1 MDHPFNLPVAGA
13 PTMYPTPPIHMMASK
28 SSPLTA
34 CYYQDTIQL
43 LRQNLIRSW
52 RRFGHQPMMQPLPPP
67 PSHAPLHAEFNQ
79 SIGIPSLPKA
89 ASVSSFL
96 SSAQPQSLLTASS
109 PVSPDI
115 RHVIVMQED
124 ANASASE
131 SPNEDDLEEAKRRR
145 SRTNFNSWQLD
156 ELERA
161 FSICHYPDI
170 FMREALA
177 LRLELREP
185 RIAVWFQNRR
195 AKWRKVDQ
203 TKKGPGRPA
212 HNTHPQSCSGQ
223 PITEPEIEKR
233 ERARRERKL
242 LRQLDKQRRRL
253 QAKGVQVEL
262 KTLRKQYEDIQNK
275 LGKEEQL
282 KLNYS
287 EYFFQIN
294 KPNGLGGTA
303 PITSGTKSDDKLKK
317 SFSIDSLLCP
327 NP

>member
-1 MDHPFNLPVAGA
+1 M
-13 PTMYPTPPIHMMASK
+13 
-28 SSPLTA
+28 
-34 CYYQDTIQL
+34 
-43 LRQNLIRSW
+43 W
-52 RRFGHQPMMQPLPPP
+52 R
-67 PSHAPLHAEFNQ
+67 
-79 SIGIPSLPKA
+79 
-89 ASVSSFL
+89 
-96 SSAQPQSLLTASS
+96 
-109 PVSPDI
+109 
-115 RHVIVMQED
+115 
-124 ANASASE
+124 
-131 SPNEDDLEEAKRRR
+131 
-145 SRTNFNSWQLD
+145 
-156 ELERA
+156 
-161 FSICHYPDI
+161 I
-170 FMREALA
+170 FQ
-177 LRLELREP
+177 
-185 RIAVWFQNRR
+185 VWFQNRR

-294 KPNGLGGTA
+294 KPNGLGGTS

>member
-1 MDHPFNLPVAGA
+1 MLQHDHFRIVIDSLS
-13 PTMYPTPPIHMMASK
+13 IHSL
-28 SSPLTA
+28 S
-34 CYYQDTIQL
+34 QL
-43 LRQNLIRSW
+43 YKHIYRDKYINDMW
-52 RRFGHQPMMQPLPPP
+52 R
-67 PSHAPLHAEFNQ
+67 
-79 SIGIPSLPKA
+79 
-89 ASVSSFL
+89 
-96 SSAQPQSLLTASS
+96 
-109 PVSPDI
+109 
-115 RHVIVMQED
+115 
-124 ANASASE
+124 
-131 SPNEDDLEEAKRRR
+131 
-145 SRTNFNSWQLD
+145 
-156 ELERA
+156 
-161 FSICHYPDI
+161 I
-170 FMREALA
+170 FQ
-177 LRLELREP
+177 
-185 RIAVWFQNRR
+185 VWFQNRR

-242 LRQLDKQRRRL
+242 LRQLDQQRRRL

-287 EYFFQIN
+287 EYFHQIN
-294 KPNGLGGTA
+294 KPNGLGGTV
-303 PITSGTKSDDKLKK
+303 PIATGTNSDDKLKK